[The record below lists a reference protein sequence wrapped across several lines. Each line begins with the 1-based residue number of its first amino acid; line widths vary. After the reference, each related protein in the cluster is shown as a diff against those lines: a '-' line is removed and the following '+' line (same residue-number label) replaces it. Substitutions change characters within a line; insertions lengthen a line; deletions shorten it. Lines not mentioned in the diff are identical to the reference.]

1 MQQDKTAF
9 NKFAKGS
16 YFLILDNLTNLGI
29 GAVFWVIIAKMTD
42 PAVIGQAMVVSTF
55 ATTIIGFTG
64 FGINIA
70 LSKYLSEYNAKN
82 MPNTVRTVL
91 RNGIRA
97 SLILSGVGALVIC
110 LLSGQIATLAYQD
123 STLSIL
129 IIFTIATFLPTQT
142 VVAAIQGAFNGL
154 HTMKYVTITDAI
166 FQAARMA
173 LAVLALIYGLGVFGI
188 LLGFTIASFISMVV
202 CYFYLLPRVIPKSS
216 EIKEKISEGTGR
228 IIRFASLNYA
238 TVGFNIFS
246 PHLAILV
253 LGTQS
258 FESAAFYGLALLVS
272 KVVGSFSHSVG
283 GALLPTASEQL
294 ARGGKNNLEGPVNT
308 AVRISILIS
317 GFGFIF
323 LMIDPTYFLSQIS
336 DSYVEA
342 GWSLRILAT
351 SAIMGAISSIM
362 TSLLNAANRASDVA
376 KIGMTAS
383 ATIVVLT
390 FILATTN
397 GLEGAAIALFIGTA
411 LRLALSLVVLKQK
424 EKMIIS
430 SKSVVGPFM
439 AIMSGLIVGYMFV
452 IWNHVLL
459 GVIVAMVCYIVF
471 SIACK
476 VTTKREI
483 RQIIGIAV
491 NRNRN

>member
-1 MQQDKTAF
+1 
-9 NKFAKGS
+9 
-16 YFLILDNLTNLGI
+16 
-29 GAVFWVIIAKMTD
+29 
-42 PAVIGQAMVVSTF
+42 
-55 ATTIIGFTG
+55 
-64 FGINIA
+64 
-70 LSKYLSEYNAKN
+70 
-82 MPNTVRTVL
+82 
-91 RNGIRA
+91 
-97 SLILSGVGALVIC
+97 
-110 LLSGQIATLAYQD
+110 
-123 STLSIL
+123 
-129 IIFTIATFLPTQT
+129 
-142 VVAAIQGAFNGL
+142 
-154 HTMKYVTITDAI
+154 MKYVTITDAI

-294 ARGGKNNLEGPVNT
+294 VRGGKNKLEGPVNT

-351 SAIMGAISSIM
+351 SAILGAISSIM

-397 GLEGAAIALFIGTA
+397 GLEGAAVALFIGTA

-430 SKSVVGPFM
+430 SKSIVGPFM

>member
-1 MQQDKTAF
+1 
-9 NKFAKGS
+9 
-16 YFLILDNLTNLGI
+16 
-29 GAVFWVIIAKMTD
+29 
-42 PAVIGQAMVVSTF
+42 
-55 ATTIIGFTG
+55 
-64 FGINIA
+64 
-70 LSKYLSEYNAKN
+70 SEYNAKN

-166 FQAARMA
+166 FQAARMS

-362 TSLLNAANRASDVA
+362 TSLLNAANR
-376 KIGMTAS
+376 
-383 ATIVVLT
+383 
-390 FILATTN
+390 
-397 GLEGAAIALFIGTA
+397 
-411 LRLALSLVVLKQK
+411 
-424 EKMIIS
+424 
-430 SKSVVGPFM
+430 
-439 AIMSGLIVGYMFV
+439 
-452 IWNHVLL
+452 
-459 GVIVAMVCYIVF
+459 
-471 SIACK
+471 
-476 VTTKREI
+476 
-483 RQIIGIAV
+483 
-491 NRNRN
+491 